1 MKTNPRMHLPDF
13 DHEKLPY
20 RYNGRDFRL
29 TDVYG
34 SVVKQLIA

>member
-1 MKTNPRMHLPDF
+1 MKSSRTKHLPGF
-13 DHEKLPY
+13 DRENLTY

>member
-1 MKTNPRMHLPDF
+1 MKGS
-13 DHEKLPY
+13 Y

-34 SVVKQLIA
+34 SVVKQLIT

>member
-1 MKTNPRMHLPDF
+1 MNTHQQMHLLGF
-13 DHEKLPY
+13 DHEKSTY